1 MLSHREAAQ
10 LVSHVQPQGHS
21 DAGSH
26 VPKVMSNLTV
36 FRSTLRDTSNEEL
49 VRLGDGHGPV
59 PAVWEQSPWMH
70 RDVGKEG
77 TRLPLE
83 QGKRPLPRAS
93 HFRGPQSN
101 PPLTSPPQ
109 YTWGETS
116 ENQEDTCVQSP
127 LLQMLA

>member
-26 VPKVMSNLTV
+26 VPKVMPNLTV

-59 PAVWEQSPWMH
+59 PAVWEP
-70 RDVGKEG
+70 EG
-77 TRLPLE
+77 QKPTR
-83 QGKRPLPRAS
+83 G
-93 HFRGPQSN
+93 RGR
-101 PPLTSPPQ
+101 TEREEI
-109 YTWGETS
+109 YVETI
-116 ENQEDTCVQSP
+116 C
-127 LLQMLA
+127 